1 MIHPHLLLLTRK
13 SPPAPSQLRFLCEDL
28 SGRTARR
35 HTALLRV
42 QFTRGARSARAHA
55 KYQRENRGQLWISWR
70 ATRGRAFFPAK
81 QPLARLCRGFA
92 AKVWR
97 AFLTILGLCAGI
109 EVAQS
114 FFIRDEGR
122 WCVCVT
128 VQRARPNSAVANNT
142 STNATHVFPART
154 AAATR
159 HHAPDLSL
167 SLCVHTAAILLS
179 ATTGSSASRSS
190 AQPSSLAHSLRTPV
204 CPRREFPRSLH
215 LRIPSSAYCAC
226 HQRPTAN
233 PSDNATVQRNH
244 QRSDRTAD
252 EQNMAADLLCME
264 LSSHPALSSE
274 IPVDQRRLETFLDQ
288 EDLFMPTYHR
298 QHDAGRLALA
308 EDENRT
314 RMLEAMHRV
323 C

>member
-1 MIHPHLLLLTRK
+1 M
-13 SPPAPSQLRFLCEDL
+13 
-28 SGRTARR
+28 
-35 HTALLRV
+35 
-42 QFTRGARSARAHA
+42 
-55 KYQRENRGQLWISWR
+55 
-70 ATRGRAFFPAK
+70 
-81 QPLARLCRGFA
+81 
-92 AKVWR
+92 
-97 AFLTILGLCAGI
+97 
-109 EVAQS
+109 
-114 FFIRDEGR
+114 
-122 WCVCVT
+122 CVT

-190 AQPSSLAHSLRTPV
+190 AQPSSSLAHSLRTPV